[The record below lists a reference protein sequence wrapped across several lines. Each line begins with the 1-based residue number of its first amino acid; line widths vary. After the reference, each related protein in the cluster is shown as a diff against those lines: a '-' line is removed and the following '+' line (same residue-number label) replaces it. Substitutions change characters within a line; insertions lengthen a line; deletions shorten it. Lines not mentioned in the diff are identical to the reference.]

1 MARLKA
7 CPDKNRSWHTNS
19 KAVPR
24 RTDSRENES
33 NRLRRNGRWRKM
45 AAIPMKLKERKEI
58 ANGTMA
64 FFLEKPAGFE
74 FKPGQAMEVKL
85 ENPPETDAEGN
96 SRAFSIASA
105 PHEPYV
111 MFATRMRDS
120 AMKNSLKKI
129 PRGTEIE
136 VDGPW
141 GDLKLHTR
149 ATRAGVFL
157 AGGNGITPFRS
168 IVLDAAKNKLPQRL
182 WLFYSN
188 RRPEDAAFLD
198 DLGRAEKENSNFKM
212 IATMT
217 EMEKSSRPWRG
228 KTGFVD
234 KKMLTEAIRDL
245 NAPIYY
251 IAGPGAMLNAMKKM
265 LLEAGVN
272 EDDIRAEEF
281 AGY

>member
-1 MARLKA
+1 
-7 CPDKNRSWHTNS
+7 
-19 KAVPR
+19 
-24 RTDSRENES
+24 
-33 NRLRRNGRWRKM
+33 
-45 AAIPMKLKERKEI
+45 MKLKERREI

-64 FFLEKPAGFE
+64 FLLEKPARFD

-85 ENPPETDAEGN
+85 EDPSETDAEGN

-129 PRGTEIE
+129 PLGTELQ

-149 ATRAGVFL
+149 ATRPAVFL
-157 AGGNGITPFRS
+157 AGGIGITPFRS
-168 IVLDAAKNKLPQRL
+168 IVLDAAKNKLPHKL

-188 RRPEDAAFLD
+188 HRPEDAPFLEE
-198 DLGRAEKENSNFKM
+198 LERAERENPNFKM

-217 EMEKSSRPWRG
+217 NMNKSSRPWRG

-234 KKMLTEAIRDL
+234 KKMLTEAIGDL

>member
-1 MARLKA
+1 
-7 CPDKNRSWHTNS
+7 
-19 KAVPR
+19 
-24 RTDSRENES
+24 
-33 NRLRRNGRWRKM
+33 
-45 AAIPMKLKERKEI
+45 MKLKERKEI

-64 FFLEKPAGFE
+64 FLLEKPAGFE
-74 FKPGQAMEVKL
+74 FKAGQAMEVKL

-111 MFATRMRDS
+111 MFATRMRGS

-129 PRGTEIE
+129 PLGTELQ

-149 ATRAGVFL
+149 AARPGVFL
-157 AGGNGITPFRS
+157 AGGIGITPFRS
-168 IVLDAAKNKLPQRL
+168 IVLDAAKNKLAHRL

-188 RRPEDAAFLD
+188 RRPEDAAFLEE
-198 DLGRAEKENSNFKM
+198 LGRAEKENPNFKM

-217 EMEKSSRPWRG
+217 EMEKSSRPWHG

-234 KKMLTEAIRDL
+234 RKMLAEAIGDL
-245 NAPIYY
+245 SAPIYY
-251 IAGPGAMLNAMKKM
+251 IAGPGSMLNAMKKM

-272 EDDIRAEEF
+272 EDDVRAEEF

>member
-1 MARLKA
+1 MA
-7 CPDKNRSWHTNS
+7 T
-19 KAVPR
+19 
-24 RTDSRENES
+24 
-33 NRLRRNGRWRKM
+33 
-45 AAIPMKLKERKEI
+45 IPMKLKERKEI

-105 PHEPYV
+105 PHEKDV
-111 MFATRMRDS
+111 MFATRMRDT

-129 PRGTEIE
+129 PLGTEIE

-149 ATRAGVFL
+149 ATRPGVFL
-157 AGGNGITPFRS
+157 AGGIGITPFRS
-168 IVLDAAKNKLPQRL
+168 IVLDAAKNKLPHKL

-188 RRPEDAAFLD
+188 HRPEDAPFLEE
-198 DLGRAEKENSNFKM
+198 LERAEQMNPNFKM

-217 EMEKSSRPWRG
+217 EMAKSSRPWRG
-228 KTGFVD
+228 KTGLVD
-234 KKMLTEAIRDL
+234 KAMLSEAIGNL
-245 NAPIYY
+245 SAPIYY
-251 IAGPGAMLNAMKKM
+251 IAGPGGMLNAMRKM
-265 LLEAGVN
+265 LLDAGVN

>member
-1 MARLKA
+1 MA
-7 CPDKNRSWHTNS
+7 T
-19 KAVPR
+19 
-24 RTDSRENES
+24 
-33 NRLRRNGRWRKM
+33 
-45 AAIPMKLKERKEI
+45 IPMRLKERKEI

-85 ENPPETDAEGN
+85 QDPPETDAEGN

-105 PHEPYV
+105 PHEKDV
-111 MFATRMRDS
+111 MFATRMRDT

-129 PRGTEIE
+129 PLGTEIE

-149 ATRAGVFL
+149 ATRPGVFL
-157 AGGNGITPFRS
+157 AGGIGITPFRS
-168 IVLDAAKNKLPQRL
+168 IVLDAAKNKLPHKL

-188 RRPEDAAFLD
+188 HRPEDAPFLEE
-198 DLGRAEKENSNFKM
+198 LERAEKENPNFKM

-217 EMEKSSRPWRG
+217 EMEKSSRTWRG
-228 KTGFVD
+228 KTGVVD
-234 KKMLTEAIRDL
+234 KAMLSEAIGDL
-245 NAPIYY
+245 SAPIYY
-251 IAGPGAMLNAMKKM
+251 IAGPGGMLNAMRKM
-265 LLEAGVN
+265 LLDAGVS

>member
-1 MARLKA
+1 
-7 CPDKNRSWHTNS
+7 
-19 KAVPR
+19 
-24 RTDSRENES
+24 
-33 NRLRRNGRWRKM
+33 
-45 AAIPMKLKERKEI
+45 MKLKERKEI

-64 FFLEKPAGFE
+64 FLLEKPAGFE
-74 FKPGQAMEVKL
+74 FKAGQAMEVKL

-111 MFATRMRDS
+111 MFATRMRGS

-129 PRGTEIE
+129 PLGTELQ

-149 ATRAGVFL
+149 AARPGVFL
-157 AGGNGITPFRS
+157 AGGIGITPFRS
-168 IVLDAAKNKLPQRL
+168 IVLDAAKNKLAHRL

-188 RRPEDAAFLD
+188 RRPEDAAFLEE
-198 DLGRAEKENSNFKM
+198 LGKAEKENPNFKM

-217 EMEKSSRPWRG
+217 EMEKSSRPWHG

-234 KKMLTEAIRDL
+234 RKMLADAIGDL
-245 NAPIYY
+245 SAPIYY
-251 IAGPGAMLNAMKKM
+251 IAGPGSMLNAMKKM

-272 EDDIRAEEF
+272 EDDVRAEEF